1 MMTISLH
8 FVLNK
13 LFTLRSFRG
22 KVSLKSSRSK
32 KEKKDMKKGNEPSQ
46 REKP

>member
-22 KVSLKSSRSK
+22 KMSLKSSRSK
-32 KEKKDMKKGNEPSQ
+32 KKKDMKKGNEPSQ